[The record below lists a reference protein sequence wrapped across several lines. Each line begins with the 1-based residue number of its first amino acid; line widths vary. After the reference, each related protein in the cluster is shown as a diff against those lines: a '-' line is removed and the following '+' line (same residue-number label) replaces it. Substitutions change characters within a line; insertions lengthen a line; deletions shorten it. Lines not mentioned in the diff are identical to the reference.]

1 LPPACRLS
9 SSALADP
16 GNGNGG
22 EGHGNSNDHDHE
34 NNGNGPDGNS
44 GKAKDKA
51 NDDAAAVRQDGA
63 AAEAER
69 NGRDYVPDEL
79 VVANLRDDARSSIGD
94 FGFVVLDER
103 QLESLGVTIIRLR
116 VPGRMTAPA
125 ARTLLATHY
134 PGVLVDL
141 NAIYRPQ
148 GAYSWSGSFAEG
160 NMASGHQ
167 QVEHIGHVPTRRRA
181 VGRSP
186 RPPQLAA
193 AAHPWRLRGGR
204 IALPRADGIIRAEEF
219 EH

>member
-1 LPPACRLS
+1 MGCHYCTMAAREISTIAAGVRRTAAIPRGTLLIVGLLSAGLPPACRLS

-79 VVANLRDDARSSIGD
+79 VVANLRD
-94 FGFVVLDER
+94 
-103 QLESLGVTIIRLR
+103 
-116 VPGRMTAPA
+116 
-125 ARTLLATHY
+125 
-134 PGVLVDL
+134 
-141 NAIYRPQ
+141 
-148 GAYSWSGSFAEG
+148 
-160 NMASGHQ
+160 
-167 QVEHIGHVPTRRRA
+167 
-181 VGRSP
+181 
-186 RPPQLAA
+186 
-193 AAHPWRLRGGR
+193 
-204 IALPRADGIIRAEEF
+204 
-219 EH
+219 